1 MAILYYLL
9 PAFKILVFFLSL
21 FTLIIVAVNC
31 GDPGTPT
38 NGQRS
43 LSSTTYNSVVTYTC
57 DVGYSLQGSNSRTC
71 QSDRQWNA
79 SVPQCNR
86 MLVGMSG
93 VLVIWKLLLSNVS
106 LFQPS
111 APAPVKME
119 GPALLLTLVPVMLG
133 GLECSVKQVC
143 DNKQF
148 HMCSNC
154 RVLSIKGLGPSPSGK
169 CLCVLL
175 FKHIYLSAFT
185 GKQ

>member
-1 MAILYYLL
+1 MPVAILYYLL

-31 GDPGTPT
+31 GDPGTLT

-43 LSSTTYNSVVTYTC
+43 LSSTTYNSVVTFTC
-57 DVGYSLQGSNSRTC
+57 DVGYTLQGSNSRIC
-71 QSDRQWNA
+71 QSDRQWNG

-93 VLVIWKLLLSNVS
+93 VLVIRKLSLSSVS

-119 GPALLLTLVPVMLG
+119 GPAQLPTLAPVMWG

-154 RVLSIKGLGPSPSGK
+154 RVLFKKGFCGGGRGGK
-169 CLCVLL
+169 GG
-175 FKHIYLSAFT
+175 SAP
-185 GKQ
+185 